1 MKKKLTTI
9 LLTTTSSLLL
19 LTACSAQKTDNTASN
34 PTSTISSGDVKTTLS
49 KIDNTK
55 WKYNSSDKVYYQIG
69 ISYVANKA
77 SDNQTL
83 SIFVPEE
90 YLSATD
96 NGDGT
101 YTATL
106 NTDAKVGNYTSKTA
120 PVVIPINTPGY
131 SSMAALT
138 DYSNEAATYTKEGFI
153 YVSAGLRGRDSG
165 APAGV
170 TDAKAAIRYLRY
182 NNELVGSNNSV
193 YVYGMSGGGAQ
204 SAILGASG
212 DSELYTPYLKELGAV
227 EGVSDAVDGVMA
239 WCPVT
244 NLDYANEAYE
254 WNMGSARENL
264 SEDSQK
270 LSDGLATEFA
280 NYINKLNLKD
290 GNGNILNLSE
300 SSSGIYQSGSYYDYI
315 KSTIEDSLNKFIED
329 TTFPYTP
336 SSSKGMGGPR
346 AGGGRNGGAPGGAP
360 SGTPSN
366 NDSSTPIEQRD
377 NVKRNVTSS
386 GLTLSGTYNSVED
399 YIAALNKN
407 KTWVTYDSNTKK
419 VSITSVAD
427 FVSQLKTP
435 SKDLTSFDALDA
447 SQGENQLFGYNGN
460 GAHFD
465 STLANLLKD
474 TDKYN
479 SFKEDLEKTD
489 SVGNK
494 VQTRVDMYNPMYYL
508 TNYYQGYKKSTVAKN
523 WRIRT
528 GINQGDTALSTE
540 VNLSLALKQY
550 GDLNVDFETVWG
562 QGHTEAERTG
572 KSSTNFIEWV
582 KSNNK

>member
-1 MKKKLTTI
+1 MKKKLKTI
-9 LLTTTSSLLL
+9 FLTTTSSLLH
-19 LTACSAQKTDNTASN
+19 SAQNAEVKTST
-34 PTSTISSGDVKTTLS
+34 PTSTISSREIKTTLS

-55 WKYNSSDKVYYQIG
+55 WKYNSSDNVYYQIG
-69 ISYVANKA
+69 ISYAANKT

-83 SIFVPEE
+83 SIFIPGD
-90 YLSATD
+90 YLTTTD

-106 NTDAKVGNYTSKTA
+106 NNNAKIGEYTSKTA

-131 SSMAALT
+131 SSMTALT
-138 DYSNEAATYTKEGFI
+138 EYTSEAATYTKEGFI

-182 NNELVGSNNSV
+182 NNDLVNNSNSI

-212 DSELYTPYLKELGAV
+212 DSDQYTSYLKEIGAV
-227 EGVSDAVDGVMA
+227 EGVSDAVAGVMA
-239 WCPVT
+239 WSPIT

-270 LSDGLATEFA
+270 LSNGLATEFA
-280 NYINKLNLKD
+280 SYINKLNLKD
-290 GNGNILNLSE
+290 SNGKTLNLTE
-300 SSSGIYQSGSYYDYI
+300 STDGIYHSGSYYDYI

-336 SSSKGMGGPR
+336 SSSAGMG
-346 AGGGRNGGAPGGAP
+346 APGGGAP
-360 SGTPSN
+360 SGRAGNTPNGTPPSGN
-366 NDSSTPIEQRD
+366 TASSQSSSTPIEQRD
-377 NVKRNVTSS
+377 NIKRTSS
-386 GLTLSGTYNSVED
+386 SAGLSLSGTYNSVEE

-407 KTWVTYDSNTKK
+407 KTWVSYDSNTKK

-427 FVSQLKTP
+427 FVSQLKNP
-435 SKDLTSFDALDA
+435 SKDLPAFDSLDK
-447 SQGENQLFGYNGN
+447 SQGENQLFGYNGTSS
-460 GAHFD
+460 HFD

-474 TDKYN
+474 TEYYN
-479 SFKEDLEKTD
+479 SYKEDLKKTD
-489 SVGNK
+489 NVGNN
-494 VQTRVDMYNPMYYL
+494 VQTRINMYNPMYYL
-508 TNYYQGYKKSTVAKN
+508 TTTMKDTKN
-523 WRIRT
+523 L
-528 GINQGDTALSTE
+528 Q
-540 VNLSLALKQY
+540 
-550 GDLNVDFETVWG
+550 
-562 QGHTEAERTG
+562 
-572 KSSTNFIEWV
+572 
-582 KSNNK
+582 